1 MKGFIKLH
9 RQIMEWE
16 WYQDANTKAVFIHLL
31 LNACYDECRFMGQ
44 PVNRGQYMTSLAR
57 LSRDLN
63 ISVRQVRTAITRLEK
78 TGEIDT
84 LATNKSTLVTILNYG
99 SYQIDDSNKKK
110 KATSKR
116 QTADTQVTDINK
128 KERKEEEKNTNTTL
142 FEQVSKEKIWATQVA
157 MQYHTSLSKVMNALE
172 KFHNHLNITQDN
184 KRTSRDFKTHFV
196 NWMKYNLE
204 NTGQSIGTAFD
215 KNGFDFQ
222 TLI

>member
-1 MKGFIKLH
+1 
-9 RQIMEWE
+9 
-16 WYQDANTKAVFIHLL
+16 
-31 LNACYDECRFMGQ
+31 
-44 PVNRGQYMTSLAR
+44 
-57 LSRDLN
+57 
-63 ISVRQVRTAITRLEK
+63 
-78 TGEIDT
+78 
-84 LATNKSTLVTILNYG
+84 
-99 SYQIDDSNKKK
+99 
-110 KATSKR
+110 
-116 QTADTQVTDINK
+116 VTDINK

-204 NTGQSIGTAFD
+204 NTGQSIGTYKWKWKGQAIKQGSKEEYERDKTAFD